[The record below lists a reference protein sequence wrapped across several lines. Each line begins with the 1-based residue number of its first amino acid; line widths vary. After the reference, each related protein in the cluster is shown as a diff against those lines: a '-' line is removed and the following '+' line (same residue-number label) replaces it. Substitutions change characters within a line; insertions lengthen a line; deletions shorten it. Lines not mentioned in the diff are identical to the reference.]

1 MENLEE
7 FFESA
12 KFEEIART
20 DFEKYDKD
28 GSGFI
33 EVGELRTSIQE
44 LSDELEK
51 IKPGAGWIKILLNYS
66 L

>member
-1 MENLEE
+1 MDIEALFDDPE
-7 FFESA
+7 FDNIVKA
-12 KFEEIART
+12 

-28 GSGFI
+28 QSGFI

-51 IKPGAGWIKILLNYS
+51 IKAGAGGIRARLK
-66 L
+66 